1 MLNLIP
7 QDQLDF
13 HYGTEPLDIANA
25 LATRLA
31 STAVERDQRGG
42 HAAQERQWIRDSGL
56 LTLTI
61 PRELGGQGANWE
73 TLFQVVRR
81 LAQVD
86 SALAHVFAFHHL
98 QLASID
104 LYGSASQRT
113 RFLRATVEQGLFWGN
128 ALNPLDKRVIATE
141 NADGYLLDGLKS
153 FSSGSVGSDWLTFT
167 AWHAPTESALI
178 GMLPSNA
185 AGIEIRADWDA
196 FGQKQ
201 TDSGTVVFSGVQL
214 PHDLVLQAPGKKP
227 GVRATVRTQIAQL
240 VLANLYLGIGQ
251 GAFGVAK
258 QYTREFSRP
267 WFDSGVRDAADDPYI
282 QHRYGELWLLLR
294 PAEMLVNHAAQ
305 CLDRTLAMGEAIQA
319 EHRGE
324 LAIAVAEAK
333 CLAHRA
339 GLEVSSQ
346 MFELA
351 GARATS
357 GKLGLDRFWRNI
369 RVHTLHDPID
379 YKLRDVGRYALCDT
393 YPEATP
399 YS

>member
-1 MLNLIP
+1 MLNIVQ
-7 QDQLDF
+7 QDQLNF
-13 HYGTEPLDIANA
+13 HYGSEPLEVADA
-25 LATRLA
+25 LAARLA
-31 STAVERDQRGG
+31 TTAVERDQRGG
-42 HAAQERQWIRDSGL
+42 HAAQERQWIKDSGL

-61 PRELGGQGANWE
+61 PREFGGQGANWT

-98 QLASID
+98 QLASIA
-104 LYGSASQRT
+104 LYGNAEQQA

-128 ALNPLDKRVIATE
+128 ALNPLDKRVVATE
-141 NADGYLLDGLKS
+141 NAGGYELNGLKS
-153 FSSGSVGSDWLTFT
+153 FSSGSVGSDWMTFT
-167 AWHAPTESALI
+167 AWHAPSESALI
-178 GMLPSNA
+178 ALLPSDA
-185 AGIEIRADWDA
+185 SGIEIRADWDA

-201 TDSGTVVFSGVQL
+201 TDSGTVVFAGVQL
-214 PHDLVLQAPGKKP
+214 PHEFILQAPGKKP
-227 GVRATVRTQIAQL
+227 GVRASVRAQIAQL
-240 VLANLYLGIGQ
+240 ILANLYLGIGQ
-251 GAFGVAK
+251 GAFAVAK

-267 WFDSGVRDAADDPYI
+267 WFDSGVRDAVDDPYI
-282 QHRYGELWLLLR
+282 QHRYGELWLMLR

-305 CLDRTLAMGEAIQA
+305 CLDQTLALGEAIQA
-319 EHRGE
+319 NDRGA

-333 CLAHRA
+333 CLAHKA

-357 GKLGLDRFWRNI
+357 GKFGLDRFWRNI

>member
-1 MLNLIP
+1 MLNPIQ
-7 QDQLDF
+7 QDQLNF
-13 HYGTEPLDIANA
+13 HYGSEPLDIADA
-25 LATRLA
+25 LASRLA
-31 STAVERDQRGG
+31 STAVERDRVGG
-42 HAAQERQWIRDSGL
+42 HAALERQWIKDSGL
-56 LTLTI
+56 LLLTI
-61 PRELGGQGANWE
+61 PKEFGGWGADWA

-98 QLASID
+98 QLASIT
-104 LYGSASQRT
+104 LYGSEAQRM
-113 RFLRATVEQGLFWGN
+113 RFMRMTVEQGLFWGN
-128 ALNPLDKRVIATE
+128 ALNPLDRRVTAVE
-141 NADGYLLDGLKS
+141 QDGAYLLNGLKS

-178 GMLPSNA
+178 ALLPSNTE
-185 AGIEIRADWDA
+185 GIEIRADWDA

-201 TDSGTVVFSGVQL
+201 TDSGTVAFQNVLL
-214 PHDLVLQAPGKKP
+214 PNEYLLQAPGKKP
-227 GVRATVRTQIAQL
+227 SVRASVRTQIAQL
-240 VLANLYLGIGQ
+240 ILANLYLGIGQ
-251 GAFGVAK
+251 GAFAVAK

-294 PAEMLVNHAAQ
+294 PAQLVVDQAAL
-305 CLDRTLAMGEAIQA
+305 CLDRTLALGESIQA
-319 EHRGE
+319 QQRGE

-339 GLEVSSQ
+339 GLEICNQ